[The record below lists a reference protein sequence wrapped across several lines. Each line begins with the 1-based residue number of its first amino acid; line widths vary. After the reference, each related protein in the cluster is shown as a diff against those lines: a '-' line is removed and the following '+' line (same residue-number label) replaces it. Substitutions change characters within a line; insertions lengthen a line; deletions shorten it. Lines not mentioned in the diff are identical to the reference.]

1 MPYLDHRKILK
12 FYAFGCFETDGLPLW
27 ILQFDFQMHHQ
38 LSFQSYDLGTFDK
51 QTARHEQRSLFF
63 DFCYFPRRTLWEK
76 KKSFRYNS
84 KFASHKKWGWCSTKK
99 KGTRIICKLYAC
111 VIFKRR
117 FQFFFF
123 RPSHDGASRW
133 RIRYFRPGNHNPVS
147 RIIIIILY
155 SNTYAYK
162 HAAYLKR
169 WTARLSLW
177 KVPWLNFKNIK
188 NNEKRA

>member
-1 MPYLDHRKILK
+1 MDTSVWFPDASSAFISELRFRDVWQTNCSSWAEESILRLLLLSQEDPVRK
-12 FYAFGCFETDGLPLW
+12 
-27 ILQFDFQMHHQ
+27 
-38 LSFQSYDLGTFDK
+38 
-51 QTARHEQRSLFF
+51 
-63 DFCYFPRRTLWEK
+63 K

-169 WTARLSLW
+169 CTARLSLW